1 MIKLNKSIKVVLF
14 SLACIAF
21 SANAQEGRA
30 VIDGLIYERGH
41 ITGNTG
47 DLPSHLV
54 IPDSVTIDGEK
65 YEVRMSYAELFANN
79 TQLESVEII
88 GGDYIPVRAFFGCTN
103 LKSVVFKG
111 KKKRIGEAAFANRAI
126 EKIDLTNISSCD
138 RNCFK
143 SCHSLTEVILPS
155 DKALNVK
162 FTDCPNIKK
171 VTYDKNLY
179 STTTLRDF
187 MFYGSAFAE
196 TLPAKARKAN
206 QAKPGDKRFHINKQS
221 KTVTY

>member
-1 MIKLNKSIKVVLF
+1 MIKFKKALKFLLF
-14 SLACIAF
+14 SLACVAF
-21 SANAQEGRA
+21 SATAQKA
-30 VIDGLIYERGH
+30 VIDGVIYERGF

-54 IPDSVTIDGEK
+54 IPDSVTIDGVK
-65 YEVRMSYAELFANN
+65 YEVSMSYAKLFANN
-79 TQLESVEII
+79 KQLESVEII
-88 GGDYIPVRAFFGCTN
+88 GGNYIPVRAFFGCTN

-138 RNCFK
+138 GDCFK

-155 DKALNVK
+155 DKVLKEK

-171 VTYDKNLY
+171 VTYNKDLY
-179 STTTLRDF
+179 STALLRDY

-196 TLPAKARKAN
+196 TLPAKARKPN